1 MGYIIP
7 VNLHWYQP
15 KNIIFQLAGVNRYSP
30 KKANINGYTANEK
43 TKCNEILFFLKNI
56 PTPNS
61 KNDYCV
67 FSPSIYSHNC
77 PSYIVATITPQI
89 TYNNLSYCV
98 FQLCTGIFP
107 FTFLIV
113 GGVHQFLSIVSRG
126 LIVCAKLYSR
136 SITSGQNISSSE

>member
-113 GGVHQFLSIVSRG
+113 GARSPILVDRQQWFNSPNQIVIAHNIVSTEYFF
-126 LIVCAKLYSR
+126 I
-136 SITSGQNISSSE
+136 